1 LFIDKSSFKSLLAC
15 FLGFALFF
23 FLGVLFDYWLYSK
36 WVSTFW
42 NYLYQNMFL
51 GKAASF
57 GVEPWYWYFKQLFE
71 QAIPPY
77 SLLLLIGFFA
87 LLYQHPKNIIT
98 WSSFIFLMGH
108 LLVAHKELR
117 FLFPLSY
124 FVPFIVLT
132 GIGFAQSLST
142 SKSYQKVLN
151 FFGKAFLV
159 INPILLLV
167 ICIKPA
173 NEIGALYSHLSKI
186 KTEKT
191 LIYEDKNPYRL
202 TPQEASFYVNDK
214 LNVLQV
220 DSFIAQSKN
229 NHSDTAL
236 LYSEDLNFQSTTV
249 FQVVGVEWTNTPDW
263 LRKLNF
269 NNWLD
274 RRNNYTLYLVTKN
287 K

>member
-1 LFIDKSSFKSLLAC
+1 MLFLV
-15 FLGFALFF
+15 
-23 FLGVLFDYWLYSK
+23 GVLFDYWLYGE
-36 WVSTFW
+36 WVCTFW

-57 GVEPWYWYFKQLFE
+57 GVEPWYWYFIQLFE

-77 SLLLLIGFFA
+77 SVLLLIGFFA
-87 LLYQHPKNIIT
+87 LLYKHPKNIIT
-98 WSSFIFLMGH
+98 WSSFMFLIGH

-124 FVPFIVLT
+124 FVPFMVLT
-132 GIGFAQSLST
+132 GISFVKSISSLIP
-142 SKSYQKVLN
+142 YQYVLN
-151 FFGKAFLV
+151 FFGKAFFV
-159 INPILLLV
+159 INPILLVL

-173 NEIGALYSHLSKI
+173 NEIGDLFSHLSNI

-191 LIYEDKNPYRL
+191 LLYKDNSPYRL

-214 LNVLQV
+214 LNIFQI
-220 DSFIAQSKN
+220 DSFLTQFNINS
-229 NHSDTAL
+229 SDTAL
-236 LYSEDLNFQSTTV
+236 FYSEDLNFKSIGGLQI
-249 FQVVGVEWTNTPDW
+249 VGTAWTNTPDW